1 MSDSFLLI
9 NPNSLAQQV
18 SVAAFQKGLDLY
30 RTQKVIDSGATRGS
44 QSEWLLDGMVYGSGY
59 STHSVEV
66 TLETDDT
73 GEVLY
78 FDSACTC
85 GSAYACKHAVAVSL
99 RVAYKSRSGQSSF
112 MPAPPQKTAAQLQAE
127 KEAKEAQALAQEREQ
142 AQRKVTQWLDLFGK
156 PLSAADEYFDDD
168 LAPYPQDPDQV
179 VFMLSAKEGHLPRVL
194 SLAAGTTRLLR
205 SGAWAKF
212 KHTKNFLYGLNDKQ
226 GKEAINLINSL
237 SAQHYSYGG
246 NYKETQCILSGAS
259 GLLALEL
266 ASATGFLFST
276 TADRVLG
283 NVIQKGPPRTLHW
296 KWNEVTNLK
305 ATEPSWTLVPHRTDA
320 DGDSQWF
327 FNTPPL
333 YLDAKAGVY
342 GVLEM
347 PGVSSE
353 HLALLL
359 NAPPIPQSAFAQ
371 HETTLLRRL
380 AGLPLPPVMKAP
392 EVLQGITPTA
402 RLHIAPVPATDTR
415 RLGLLRATLR
425 FDYGALAHYTSSL
438 ANPVLIEQDRPR
450 VPPPVDALAS
460 ADAAQAAQQV
470 QASVKRT
477 LLHRDVHQELVVQT
491 ALQALGLA
499 GDAQGYFHL
508 PFLSAI
514 HQQRWLQ
521 WADEDF
527 AALRG
532 TGCEL
537 SVDPS
542 LNDWISRADDLEVQ
556 LAGQGAGSNGAGDDL
571 VGGDDSQS
579 PWFDLSLGMSING
592 QRHNILPMLPELLAQ
607 LQAVQYEAAPSA
619 AHDSNGTDP
628 SQGIALQMPPYVY
641 LQTEHGNYLR
651 LPTEPLRP
659 WLHALLELFG
669 ERPLAKGAESL
680 RLSRLEAMRLGAA
693 LGAGAQW
700 AGADSLRN
708 MVRQLSGAEALPE
721 IALPPG
727 VCAQLRPY
735 QQQGLNWLQ
744 FLRTH
749 QLAGILADDMGLGK
763 TLQTLVHI
771 ACEKAG
777 GRLDRPVLI
786 VAPVSLLGNWRREID
801 RFTPELSCMV
811 WHGSE
816 RHGEAER
823 IATHDIIITPYS
835 LLARDRERWAQQP
848 WHLVVLDEAQNIKN
862 ALTHAAQAAAELNTR
877 HRLCLSGTPMENH
890 LGELWSLFHFL
901 MPGFLGS
908 QQRFKELFR
917 TPIEKRADSER
928 LDHLRKRVTP
938 FMLRRAKRDVATELP
953 DKQTS
958 ITSVELGDKQANLYE
973 TIRLTTEKAV
983 RDALENKGLAR
994 SHIQVLDALLKLR
1007 QVCCDP
1013 RLVPLASAKKVK
1025 QSAKLELLME
1035 LLPELLAQGRKV
1047 LLFSQFTSM
1056 LELIE
1061 EELQKQSIPWVKLT
1075 GQSQNRDA
1083 LITRFTSGE
1092 VPLFLISLKAGGVG
1106 LNLTQADTVIHYD
1119 PWWNPAVENQAT
1131 DRAHRIGQTQQ
1142 VMVYKLVAQGTI
1154 EERMLQ
1160 LQERKAQ
1167 LADSLYSAA
1176 AARKQPLF
1184 TENDLAELL
1193 KPLSAVN

>member
-1 MSDSFLLI
+1 MYIDL
-9 NPNSLAQQV
+9 NTLAEQV
-18 SVAAFQKGLDLY
+18 SETIFKTGLDLY
-30 RTQKVIDSGATRGS
+30 RTQKVVESSVSRGL
-44 QSEWLLDGMVYGSGY
+44 QNGWVIEGLVYGSKY
-59 STHSVEV
+59 DHCNVEV
-66 TLETDDT
+66 NLETTDAGRIVFFEST
-73 GEVLY
+73 
-78 FDSACTC
+78 CTC
-85 GSAYACKHAVAVSL
+85 NASYTCKHAVAVTL
-99 RVAYKSRSGQSSF
+99 KAAYKLGAGRASF
-112 MPAPPQKTAAQLQAE
+112 APAPAEKTAAQLQAE

-142 AQRKVTQWLDLFGK
+142 ARRKVTQWLDLFGK
-156 PLSAADEYFDDD
+156 PLSAVDEYFDDD
-168 LAPYPQDPDQV
+168 LDPYPKDPDQV
-179 VFMLSAKEGHLPRVL
+179 VFMLSAKEGHSPRVL
-194 SLAAGTTRLLR
+194 SLAAGTTRRLR
-205 SGAWAKF
+205 NGAWAKF
-212 KHTKNFLYGLNDKQ
+212 KHTKSFHYGLNDEQ

-237 SAQHYSYGG
+237 STHSHSYSY
-246 NYKETQCILSGAS
+246 NSYKETQCTLSGAS

-276 TADRVLG
+276 AAERVLG
-283 NVIQKGPPRTLHW
+283 SVIRKGPARTLRW
-296 KWNEVTNLK
+296 KWNEVTSLK
-305 ATEPSWTLVPHRTDA
+305 ATEPSWALAPQRSDA
-320 DGDSQWF
+320 DAGSQWF
-327 FNTPPL
+327 FNNPPL

-342 GVLEM
+342 GLLEM
-347 PGVSSE
+347 PGVSNA

-359 NAPPIPQSAFAQ
+359 SAPPIPQSAFAQ

-380 AGLPLPPVMKAP
+380 AGLPLPPVLTPP

-402 RLHIAPVPATDTR
+402 RLHIAPVPANDAS

-425 FDYGALAHYTSSL
+425 FDYGDLAHYTSSL
-438 ANPVLIEQDRPR
+438 ANPVLIEQDLPR
-450 VPPPVDALAS
+450 VPPPMGAPAS
-460 ADAAQAAQQV
+460 ADAAHAAQHV
-470 QASVKRT
+470 QPSVKRT

-499 GDAQGYFHL
+499 GDAQGYFHI
-508 PFLSAI
+508 PFLSAT

-532 TGCEL
+532 TGCEV
-537 SVDPS
+537 SVDPRLS
-542 LNDWISRADDLEVQ
+542 DWISRADDLQVQ

-619 AHDSNGTDP
+619 ANDSNGADP

-669 ERPLAKGAESL
+669 ERPLAKGADSL

-700 AGADSLRN
+700 SGADSLRN
-708 MVRQLSGAEALPE
+708 MVRQLSGAVALPE
-721 IALPPG
+721 ITVPSG
-727 VCAQLRPY
+727 VCAELRPY

-749 QLAGILADDMGLGK
+749 KLAGILADDMGLGK

-771 ACEKAG
+771 ACEKAE

-786 VAPVSLLGNWRREID
+786 VAPVSLLGNWRREIE

-823 IATHDIIITPYS
+823 IAAHDIIITPYS

-862 ALTHAAQAAAELNTR
+862 ALTHAAQAAAQLNTR

-917 TPIEKRADSER
+917 TPIERHADSDR

-1193 KPLSAVN
+1193 KPLSAIN

>member
-1 MSDSFLLI
+1 LILSDSSLFI
-9 NPNSLAQQV
+9 DPNSLAEQV
-18 SVAAFQKGLDLY
+18 TSAAFQKGLDLY
-30 RTQKVIDSGATRGS
+30 RTQGVFESSVSRGS
-44 QSEWLLDGMVYGSGY
+44 QHEWVIDGVVYGGKY
-59 STHSVEV
+59 EDCSVEV
-66 TLETDDT
+66 TLETNDA
-73 GEVLY
+73 GRIIY
-78 FDSACTC
+78 FDSECTC
-85 GSAYACKHAVAVSL
+85 TAISPCKHAVAVTI
-99 RVAYKSRSGQSSF
+99 RAAYKSGSGSSSRA
-112 MPAPPQKTAAQLQAE
+112 PAPAQKTAAQLQAE
-127 KEAKEAQALAQEREQ
+127 KEAKEALALEREREQ
-142 AQRKVTQWLDLFGK
+142 AQQKVTQWLDLFGNQL
-156 PLSAADEYFDDD
+156 PEPSEANAALRE
-168 LAPYPQDPDQV
+168 PHPQDPDQV
-179 VFMLSAKEGHLPRVL
+179 VFMLSAKVQRSQPVL
-194 SLAAGTTRLLR
+194 SLAAGTTRRLR
-205 SGAWAKF
+205 NGAWAKF
-212 KHTKNFLYGLNDKQ
+212 KHTASFYSHHMFGSSA
-226 GKEAINLINSL
+226 EVISLIKSLPSPQYNYNS
-237 SAQHYSYGG
+237 
-246 NYKETQCILSGAS
+246 YKETESILSGAT

-276 TADRVLG
+276 TAERVLG
-283 NVIQKGPPRTLHW
+283 NVVRKGPARTMAW
-296 KWNEVTNLK
+296 KWNEVTSLK
-305 ATEPSWTLVPHRTDA
+305 ATEPSWALTPRLA
-320 DGDSQWF
+320 DNKGSAQWF
-327 FNTPPL
+327 FNNPPL
-333 YLDAKAGVY
+333 YLDAQAGLY
-342 GVLEM
+342 GLLEM

-359 NAPPIPQSAFAQ
+359 NAPPIPQSAFAL

-392 EVLQGITPTA
+392 EVLQGISPTA
-402 RLHIAPVPATDTR
+402 RLHITPVSAADAS
-415 RLGLLRATLR
+415 RLGLLRATLQ
-425 FDYGALAHYTSSL
+425 FDYGTLAHYTPSL
-438 ANPVLIEQDRPR
+438 ANPVLIEQTIAHA
-450 VPPPVDALAS
+450 VPTDGTAVPAI
-460 ADAAQAAQQV
+460 
-470 QASVKRT
+470 KRT
-477 LLHRDVHQELVVQT
+477 LLHRDLPQELAVQS
-491 ALQALGLA
+491 ALHALGLA
-499 GDAQGYFHL
+499 GDGLGYFHL
-508 PFLSAI
+508 PFLSASE
-514 HQQRWLQ
+514 QQRWLQ

-527 AALRG
+527 AALRS
-532 TGCEL
+532 TGCAVTL
-537 SVDPS
+537 DPR
-542 LNDWISRADDLEVQ
+542 LNEWIARADDLHVQ
-556 LAGQGAGSNGAGDDL
+556 LAGQGIGDNADGGDL

-579 PWFDLSLGMSING
+579 PWFDLSLGMSIDG
-592 QRHNILPMLPELLAQ
+592 QRHHILPLLPELLAQ
-607 LQAVQYEAAPSA
+607 LQAVQYSSA
-619 AHDSNGTDP
+619 AQASDPASTADATTDTAGV
-628 SQGIALQMPPYVY
+628 SLQMPPYVY
-641 LQTEHGNYLR
+641 LQTEHGKYLR

-659 WLHALLELFG
+659 WLQALLELFG
-669 ERPLAKGAESL
+669 ERPLAKGTESL

-708 MVRQLSGAEALPE
+708 MVRQLSGAVALPE
-721 IALPPG
+721 IALPSG
-727 VCAQLRPY
+727 VRAELRHY

-771 ACEKAG
+771 ACEKAE

-786 VAPVSLLGNWRREID
+786 VAPVSLLGNWRREIE

-823 IATHDIIITPYS
+823 IAAHDIVITPYS

-862 ALTHAAQAAAELNTR
+862 ALTHAAQAAGELNTR

-917 TPIEKRADSER
+917 TPIEKHADSER

-938 FMLRRAKRDVATELP
+938 FMLRRAKSDVATELP

-973 TIRLTTEKAV
+973 TIRLTTEQAV
-983 RDALENKGLAR
+983 RDALANKGLAR

-1013 RLVPLASAKKVK
+1013 RLVPLASAKKIK

-1061 EELQKQSIPWVKLT
+1061 EELKKQSIPWVKLT

-1193 KPLSAVN
+1193 KPLNAIS